1 MYWCDAHTEEIWSA
15 DINGKNNITV
25 YKADSKAD
33 PFDIAV
39 HGGYIYWTDWA
50 LKGIFRFVGI
60 ARGFV
65 WPSGGDYTGLC
76 VALWWGLHGA
86 LYGPS
91 VGLSVVIARGIVC
104 PSVEI
109 AQGIVC
115 PSVEITRGIVCHL
128 IDTSNGGGVRNSSRA
143 STFSE
148 TLSKVVL

>member
-15 DINGKNNITV
+15 DTNGNRNITV
-25 YKADSKAD
+25 YKAESKAD

-65 WPSGGDYTGLC
+65 WPFGGDCTGHYMAPQWDCQL
-76 VALWWGLHGA
+76 GLHGA
-86 LYGPS
+86 LCGPS
-91 VGLSVVIARGIVC
+91 VGIQLGIVC

-109 AQGIVC
+109 A
-115 PSVEITRGIVCHL
+115 RGMSPH
-128 IDTSNGGGVRNSSRA
+128 RH
-143 STFSE
+143 
-148 TLSKVVL
+148 